1 MQNQSLKGLQRQNL
15 AHLPTPIQFLDKL
28 SQDLGANVYVKRDD
42 FSGLE
47 LSGNKIRKLEFSLAE
62 ALAQGCDTVI
72 TTGAIQSNHCRATA
86 FACQKLGLSCTLV
99 LTAQKPEHYEGNTF
113 LDLMAGAD
121 LRYIGDGSQRD
132 EYIET
137 LMADLKK
144 AGNKPYYIPVGASN
158 AVGSLGYMNCYEEIL
173 EQEKDLNLSF
183 DAICLAVGSGG
194 TYAGLWYANAL
205 NEGSKDI
212 VGICVCDDAVTFT
225 AEVDQIVRDLNKG
238 LDRNVLPKH
247 LSAEE
252 CIDANNSPEMQLIKA
267 PGYIFN
273 DQYIGEGYAKTT
285 EAEIKFLID
294 MAGKTGIV
302 FDPCYTGKAFRGLVS
317 EINKGGFKDHKNI
330 LFIHTGGLFGW
341 TRESMDIAERLF

>member
-1 MQNQSLKGLQRQNL
+1 MQNPSLIDIQRQSL

-47 LSGNKIRKLEFSLAE
+47 LSGNKIRKLEFGLAE

-86 FACQKLGLSCTLV
+86 FACQKLGLSCILV
-99 LTAQKPEHYEGNTF
+99 LTAEKPEHYEGNTF

-144 AGNKPYYIPVGASN
+144 AGKKPYYIPVGASN
-158 AVGSLGYMNCYEEIL
+158 AVGSLGYMNCYEEIV
-173 EQEKDLNLSF
+173 EQEKSLNISF

-205 NEGSKDI
+205 NNVPKDI
-212 VGICVCDDAVTFT
+212 LGFCVCDDAATFT
-225 AEVDQIVRDLNKG
+225 QAVDRIVVDLNKG
-238 LDRNVLPKH
+238 LGQKVLPKH
-247 LSAEE
+247 FAEAE
-252 CIDANNSPEMQLIKA
+252 QGSTNFSFTDYC
-267 PGYIFN
+267 FN

-294 MAGKTGIV
+294 TARKTGIV

-317 EINKGGFKDHKNI
+317 ELRNGNFHNYKNI
-330 LFIHTGGLFGW
+330 LFIHTGGLYGW
-341 TRESMDIAERLF
+341 TRQSMNLAEGLF